1 MNDVC
6 LVLLI
11 LLLIIVISRNS
22 DIDKFET
29 FKAEMKDDMKDE
41 MDEKTEKSKDEVK
54 ETPKAPKKL
63 KNSGENMPPKVQQV
77 PNVEAPGA
85 DIPERIG
92 GYEDGE
98 LFASYEE
105 DYGDVVPL
113 SMQSDYAILTEKNV
127 LKPNLMANVKEER
140 TPGFIS
146 DSQTPPFDP
155 TAKAG
160 LMAVGDYGESEKETK
175 GSGEKSVEVHF
186 VYAEWCGHSQNAIP
200 AFEELTKMS
209 DVKTQSG
216 TPVSFVMTE
225 EQSDG
230 FGQFKGK
237 VKGFPTYMTVMK
249 ENGEVKSIDE
259 LLVQS
264 RSKEG
269 ILEATK
275 ELV

>member
-11 LLLIIVISRNS
+11 LLLIIVVTRNS
-22 DIDKFET
+22 DVEKFENI
-29 FKAEMKDDMKDE
+29 KEEIEIEKEEMAKK
-41 MDEKTEKSKDEVK
+41 EVK

-63 KNSGENMPPKVQQV
+63 KNSGENLPPKVQQV
-77 PNVEAPGA
+77 PEPENVPGA
-85 DIPERIG
+85 FLPEKIN
-92 GYEDGE
+92 GYEDGD
-98 LFASYEE
+98 LFASYAE

-113 SMQSDYAILTEKNV
+113 SMQSDYAILSEKNI
-127 LKPNLMANVKEER
+127 LKPNLMANIQEER
-140 TPGFIS
+140 SPGFIS

-155 TAKAG
+155 TARSG
-160 LMAVGDYGESEKETK
+160 LMAVGQYDEGVQKESG
-175 GSGEKSVEVHF
+175 GSKSAEVHF

-216 TPVSFVMTE
+216 IPVTFVMTE
-225 EQSDG
+225 EQSDE
-230 FGQFKGK
+230 FSQFKGK
-237 VKGFPTYMTVMK
+237 VKGFPTYMTVLK
-249 ENGEVKSIDE
+249 ENGEVKSLEE

-269 ILEATK
+269 ILEAAK